1 MDMRENTAAVFG
13 IGKVGGPLAAA
24 LIRAGYNVI
33 GVDVDPEKIKMINEG
48 VPILPNEPEVDQTF
62 ARALKNGSA
71 RFTVDGK
78 GASSDSRFK
87 IITVPVFLMDKIPD
101 FSALKS
107 AVGAI
112 SSGIKEGDLVVLES
126 SVPPG
131 TTRRQVI
138 AAIEKSLKMKV
149 EKDFYVSYSPER
161 IYEGRAIKDIE
172 ENYPKIISGSG
183 ERSLKVVSEFYG
195 KIAKKGVV
203 KMSSIEAA
211 EMEKLAE
218 GIYRDVNIALAN
230 ELALL
235 CGKMKIDFWEVRNAA
250 NSQPYCNI
258 HKPGAGVG
266 GNCIPVYPYFLIYSA
281 GTVGSQLRLTEVSR
295 KMNERMPTVV
305 VSEFI
310 ELFITSKKS
319 LKTASILGLA
329 FRGDVD
335 DDRLSPTYEI
345 VKRLKSLQ
353 VNVKVHDPFVKST
366 GANIYLTDNIN
377 EALAGADGVIIVTD
391 HSLYKNLDYEKISKM
406 TGNSPIVFDARGVLY
421 GKPNIYVLGSMS

>member
-1 MDMRENTAAVFG
+1 MRENTAAVFG

>member
-1 MDMRENTAAVFG
+1 MRENTAAVFG

-377 EALAGADGVIIVTD
+377 EALAGADGVIIVAD